1 MPKSVDVTTT
11 ATADPPAES
20 TAAASTGT
28 DDDVVGQATAA
39 TPKANEPRKLNPAGM
54 PISCSCRKNQCIKLY
69 CACFDAGVDCFDDCK
84 CQKCKNNP
92 RARAK
97 KEEKKVIEAKKDE
110 ERKMDILAA
119 AKEEATMLLTV
130 SPGRLGLTL
139 KLDRV
144 NGGVLITEID
154 PACTLK
160 QLEVG
165 DRIVTI
171 DGIKITSI
179 ADLDI
184 NKGKIRKFG
193 IAKKKDTTETNNKKD
208 LMERLKPSYKS
219 TNFHETKPHQREKKQ
234 TFPML
239 TEFNAIDLDRT
250 SSIRRRAMLTELL
263 QFDKR
268 NNIPTVANMGA
279 FEYQILYVPLS
290 RRESVNKREM
300 DNKAFHAYNKQTKLM
315 DKFIDSWAKWCD
327 GTRDDAANMILYHMA
342 KKFPS
347 SYVKNFE
354 MATKK
359 HEKTAGGQHV
369 ALPPD
374 FVAHDGTN
382 DIKWNSKYSELIK

>member
-11 ATADPPAES
+11 AES
-20 TAAASTGT
+20 TAAAATGT
-28 DDDVVGQATAA
+28 DDDVVGEATAA
-39 TPKANEPRKLNPAGM
+39 ADPKANEPRKLNSAGI

-97 KEEKKVIEAKKDE
+97 KEEKKAEEAKKDE
-110 ERKMDILAA
+110 ERKMDIMAA

-144 NGGVLITEID
+144 NGGVMITDID

-193 IAKKKDTTETNNKKD
+193 IAKKKKDTTAETNNKKD
-208 LMERLKPSYKS
+208 LMERLKPKWATNSY
-219 TNFHETKPHQREKKQ
+219 EAKPQPQQREKKQ
-234 TFPML
+234 VFPML
-239 TEFNAIDLDRT
+239 TEFNATDLDRT

-279 FEYQILYVPLS
+279 FEYQSLYVPLS

-359 HEKTAGGQHV
+359 HEKANGGQHA